1 MVNGLKGKFT
11 SIPTKEFV
19 KQLYKKTHSN
29 TALVLCARLE
39 QTLAAIIQ
47 ANMPRLSE
55 TLKVKLFTEGGPL
68 SDFQPKID
76 IALAMGVIKPDDGRT
91 LHALRGIRN
100 VFAHSDD
107 PEIHFEH
114 ESLTKRYDKLPNIGK
129 RKESRTERFIDACVE
144 QSKSLQDGYK
154 TVLLVNAL
162 RGYKKKTLPEK

>member
-1 MVNGLKGKFT
+1 MVDGSKGKFT
-11 SIPTKEFV
+11 SIPTNEFV

-29 TALVLCARLE
+29 TALVFCARLE

-47 ANMPRLSE
+47 ENMPRLSE
-55 TLKVKLFTEGGPL
+55 TLKDKLFTEGGPL

-107 PEIHFEH
+107 PDIHFEH
-114 ESLTKRYDKLPNIGK
+114 ESLTKRFDKLPNIGK
-129 RKESRTERFIDACVE
+129 RKESRTERFLDSCIE
-144 QSKSLQDGYK
+144 QSKALQNSYK
-154 TVLLVNAL
+154 TALLVNAL
-162 RGYKKKTLPEK
+162 RRHKSKTLSNK